1 MRAGKFEKPRR
12 HPECS
17 QSFRACNP
25 DFTPKRLR
33 KHPASADKSQRR
45 FLHLLC
51 AGQEVV
57 TSSRQ
62 ADAIT
67 VAGEQHRADLMF
79 QLFDPPRNAVTGHAQ
94 PARCGAKTSGPRHL
108 KENPNAFPVRARTI
122 A

>member
-1 MRAGKFEKPRR
+1 MRAGKFEKPRC

-25 DFTPKRLR
+25 DFAPERLR
-33 KHPASADKSQRR
+33 KHPAPADKSQRR

-51 AGQEVV
+51 AGQEVA

-67 VAGEQHRADLMF
+67 VTGEQHGADLMF

-94 PARCGAKTSGPRHL
+94 PARCRAKTSGPRHL
-108 KENPNAFPVRARTI
+108 KENPNAFPVGARTI